1 MHIIR
6 NANLALNLRVKGTVL
21 NGVNVKNNFVMPQKH
36 NFKASLYW
44 FFSSA
49 SVLELSELHT
59 DCVLNNGDLISF
71 STSIGHTKN
80 VEKQITQ
87 SKGIVALSISK
98 IMSIYFEHAER
109 SRSGLLSVSKQHEH
123 ECCPALMLS
132 DVACFT
138 ESMFHSSMFQTEFRP
153 RLQAAQRGS
162 FTLNWKWSLAN
173 FVSYHFKT
181 LALKL

>member
-87 SKGIVALSISK
+87 SKGIGVLSISK

-109 SRSGLLSVSKQHEH
+109 SRSGLLSCLKATRARVLPGPHVEWCGLFHRVNVPFIHVSDWVQAKASGSPER
-123 ECCPALMLS
+123 
-132 DVACFT
+132 F
-138 ESMFHSSMFQTEFRP
+138 FHI
-153 RLQAAQRGS
+153 
-162 FTLNWKWSLAN
+162 
-173 FVSYHFKT
+173 
-181 LALKL
+181 KLEMVFSQFCQLPL

>member
-21 NGVNVKNNFVMPQKH
+21 NRVNVKNNFMTPQKH
-36 NFKASLYW
+36 IFKASLDW

-109 SRSGLLSVSKQHEH
+109 SRSSLLSCLKATRARVLPGPHVEWCGLFHRVNVPFIHVSDWVQAKASGSPER
-123 ECCPALMLS
+123 
-132 DVACFT
+132 F
-138 ESMFHSSMFQTEFRP
+138 FHI
-153 RLQAAQRGS
+153 
-162 FTLNWKWSLAN
+162 
-173 FVSYHFKT
+173 
-181 LALKL
+181 KLEMVFSQFCQLPL